1 MAVIKSTACRSS
13 YGRLTYIFNQSAHN
27 TSKTDHRVLACSGTN
42 IKMLHDPSGHLSTIQ
57 SGVYLEKQFHQT
69 LRRAYNPKRKYQTQS
84 IIISFSDEEFDTKN
98 LDQQVSQA
106 SRLVQGYVH
115 QYFGDTQNV
124 SCVQCDGDGGRLH
137 VHLLINTIKPN
148 GKTVPTNRF
157 SVYRMRNDWNKYS
170 EQHFQQ
176 ITGRQWK
183 NSFEESD
190 KKRRDSENISTRS
203 TWEKQLKQTID
214 QVKQGVRNVADFL
227 SRLSDKGIHVKE
239 RGKKKRWTYT
249 QIVTGKNGKPKLK
262 RVRAFY
268 QRKDKQGNVLS
279 TRGLGKAYTKQG
291 LEDYWQEEREKE
303 IVFTPKHNRKD
314 VVTDDKT
321 DVETN
326 VQTEREELIRIK
338 TIAQEARAAADH
350 QQRRNQLNLRQLQ
363 AAEAREQKQRS
374 QSQTGPVTEGQ
385 RNQGRHQSISQ
396 QRRLATAT
404 QRHVR
409 EQQERAKRNN
419 SKDVEPDF

>member
-1 MAVIKSTACRSS
+1 MDI
-13 YGRLTYIFNQSAHN
+13 
-27 TSKTDHRVLACSGTN
+27 
-42 IKMLHDPSGHLSTIQ
+42 
-57 SGVYLEKQFHQT
+57 
-69 LRRAYNPKRKYQTQS
+69 
-84 IIISFSDEEFDTKN
+84 
-98 LDQQVSQA
+98 
-106 SRLVQGYVH
+106 
-115 QYFGDTQNV
+115 
-124 SCVQCDGDGGRLH
+124 
-137 VHLLINTIKPN
+137 
-148 GKTVPTNRF
+148 
-157 SVYRMRNDWNKYS
+157 YS
-170 EQHFQQ
+170 
-176 ITGRQWK
+176 
-183 NSFEESD
+183 NC
-190 KKRRDSENISTRS
+190 
-203 TWEKQLKQTID
+203 
-214 QVKQGVRNVADFL
+214 
-227 SRLSDKGIHVKE
+227 
-239 RGKKKRWTYT
+239 YC
-249 QIVTGKNGKPKLK
+249 KNGKPKLK